1 MKRSKTIAK
10 CLVFAG
16 AAFGLAAC
24 GQNPFPTDGKI
35 TQGQIDQ
42 PPYAMEAP
50 ESVGCVSGKICEFD
64 VKASVLA
71 EMGFPNIVLTD
82 LPVGAKFNSHSGH
95 FEWTPTLMDREPG
108 RTLTVY
114 ALLSSSNAPKEFG
127 MTKAIEITVAPGGFT
142 P

>member
-1 MKRSKTIAK
+1 MKRSTTIVK
-10 CLVFAG
+10 CLVLAG
-16 AAFGLAAC
+16 AALGLAAC

-42 PPYAMEAP
+42 PEYAMDAP
-50 ESVGCVSGKICEFD
+50 TSVACVAGKSCEFD

-71 EMGFPNIVLTD
+71 DMGYPNIVLTD
-82 LPVGAKFNSHSGH
+82 MPVGAKFNSHSGH

-108 RTLTVY
+108 KTVTVY
-114 ALLSSSNAPKEFG
+114 ALLSTSEAPKDFG